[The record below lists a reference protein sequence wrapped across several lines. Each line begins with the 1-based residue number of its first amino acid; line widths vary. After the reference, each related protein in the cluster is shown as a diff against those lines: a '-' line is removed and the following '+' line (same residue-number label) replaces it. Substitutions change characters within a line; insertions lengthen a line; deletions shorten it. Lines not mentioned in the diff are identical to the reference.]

1 MAGELVLVVDDGKEN
16 CDFIV
21 QYILEPNGYQAL
33 VAKDGREG
41 LDMIARHHPDLI
53 LLDYQMP
60 RMNGIDVL
68 NAMSANGW
76 NIPVILMTFYGS
88 EEIAIEVFRI
98 GVRDYVKKPFSVEEM
113 IAAIERNMT
122 EVRLRRE
129 KDALTERLIQAN
141 RELQL
146 RVQELNILYSVGK
159 SVTSLA
165 EIEQVLT
172 RIVDASI
179 KITSAEESYL
189 HLVYKNKLLCQA
201 QKRHNQQR
209 AESVNYEINDSIA
222 AHVVSTGQPLML
234 TPEADNG
241 RTPTSVA
248 YAPLV
253 LRGVVIGVLGVRNV
267 SAIAGPFTKHHTAL
281 LSALTDY
288 AAIAIENARNVEQ
301 MRQTKETEKA
311 RIRSTFQRFVPPQ
324 VVDQILENPNMLQL
338 GGKRKEVSILFAD
351 LRGYTAYSE
360 NLPPEGVVEMLND
373 YLSLAANVIL
383 SYGGTLD
390 KYMGD
395 GLMALF
401 NAPDDIEDHV
411 MAAMESA
418 LTLTQ
423 GAREMASQ
431 RHDGLS
437 FSIGIHVG
445 EAVVGYIGTDSAINY
460 TAVGDV
466 VNLAKRLQES
476 AKPGQILVEESI
488 IRRLGGRVQ
497 ALPLGE
503 MKVKGRQRVVQV
515 YELLAA
521 ASEPGR

>member
-1 MAGELVLVVDDGKEN
+1 MAGELILVVDDGKEN

-41 LDMIARHHPDLI
+41 LDMIARYHPDLI

-68 NAMSANGW
+68 NSMAANGW

-88 EEIAIEVFRI
+88 EEIAIEVFRL

-146 RVQELNILYSVGK
+146 RVQELNVLYSVGK

-172 RIVDASI
+172 RIVDAAV
-179 KITSAEESYL
+179 KITSAEEGYL
-189 HLVYKNKLLCQA
+189 HLVHKDKLLCQA
-201 QKRHNQQR
+201 QKRHNQPR
-209 AESVNYEINDSIA
+209 AEAVNYEVNDSIA
-222 AHVVSTGQPLML
+222 SHVVTTGQPIML
-234 TPEADNG
+234 TPQASNG
-241 RTPTSVA
+241 QSPASVA

-253 LRGVVIGVLGVRNV
+253 LRSVVIGALGVRNV
-267 SAIAGPFTKHHTAL
+267 SESAGPFTKHHTGL

-288 AAIAIENARNVEQ
+288 AAIAIQNARNVEQ

-324 VVDQILENPNMLQL
+324 VVDQILDNPKMLQL

-351 LRGYTAYSE
+351 LRGYTSFSE

-395 GLMALF
+395 GLMAIF
-401 NAPDDIEDHV
+401 NAPDDVADHT
-411 MAAMESA
+411 MAALESA
-418 LTLTQ
+418 LTLAQ
-423 GAREMASQ
+423 GTREMAAQ
-431 RHDGLS
+431 RKDGLS
-437 FSIGIHVG
+437 FSMGIHVG

-476 AKPGQILVEESI
+476 AKPGQILVEEST
-488 IRRLGGRVQ
+488 IRRLAGRIQ
-497 ALPLGE
+497 ATPLGE

-515 YELLAA
+515 YELLSLAT
-521 ASEPGR
+521 EPG

>member
-33 VAKDGREG
+33 VARDGREG
-41 LDMIARHHPDLI
+41 LDMIARYRPDLV

-68 NAMSANGW
+68 NAMDANGW

-88 EEIAIEVFRI
+88 EEIAIEVFRL

-146 RVQELNILYSVGK
+146 RVQELNVLYSVGK

-165 EIEQVLT
+165 EIEQVLP
-172 RIVDASI
+172 RIVDAAI
-179 KITSAEESYL
+179 KITSAEEGYL
-189 HLVYKNKLLCQA
+189 HLVHKDRLLCQA
-201 QKRHNQQR
+201 QKRHNQAR
-209 AESVNYEINDSIA
+209 AEAVNYEINDSVA
-222 AHVVSTGQPLML
+222 AHVVHTGQPILL
-234 TPEADNG
+234 AHEANNG
-241 RTPTSVA
+241 HAPTSVA
-248 YAPLV
+248 YAPLT
-253 LRGVVIGVLGVRNV
+253 LRSVVIGVLGVRNV
-267 SAIAGPFTKHHTAL
+267 SESALPFTKHHTAL

-288 AAIAIENARNVEQ
+288 AAIAIQNARNVDQ
-301 MRQTKETEKA
+301 IRQTKETEKA

-324 VVDQILENPNMLQL
+324 VVDQILDNPNLLQL
-338 GGKRKEVSILFAD
+338 GGKRKEISVLFAD

-395 GLMALF
+395 GLMAIY
-401 NAPDDIEDHV
+401 NAPDDVEDHT
-411 MAAMESA
+411 MAALESA
-418 LTLTQ
+418 LTLAQAT
-423 GAREMASQ
+423 REMAAQ
-431 RHDGLS
+431 RKDGLS

-445 EAVVGYIGTDSAINY
+445 EAVVGYIGTDCAINY

-476 AKPGQILVEESI
+476 AKPGQILVEEST
-488 IRRLGGRVQ
+488 IRRLNGRVSAQ
-497 ALPLGE
+497 PLGE
-503 MKVKGRQRVVQV
+503 MKVKGRQRVALV
-515 YELLAA
+515 YELQAM
-521 ASEPGR
+521 ASETG

>member
-41 LDMIARHHPDLI
+41 LDMIARYRPDLV

-68 NAMSANGW
+68 NAMAANGW

-88 EEIAIEVFRI
+88 EEIAIEVFRL

-129 KDALTERLIQAN
+129 KEALTERLIQAN

-146 RVQELNILYSVGK
+146 RVQELNVLYSVGK

-172 RIVDASI
+172 RIVDAAV
-179 KITSAEESYL
+179 KITGAEEGYL
-189 HLVYKNKLLCQA
+189 HLVHKDKLLCQA
-201 QKRHNQQR
+201 QKRHNQTR
-209 AESVNYEINDSIA
+209 AEAVNYEVNDGIA
-222 AHVVSTGQPLML
+222 AHVVSTGQPVLL
-234 TPEADNG
+234 TPENSNG
-241 RTPTSVA
+241 QSPASIA
-248 YAPLV
+248 YAPLT
-253 LRGVVIGVLGVRNV
+253 LRSIVIGVLGVRNV
-267 SAIAGPFTKHHTAL
+267 SDSVGPFTKHHTAL

-288 AAIAIENARNVEQ
+288 AAIAIQNARNVDQ

-324 VVDQILENPNMLQL
+324 VVEQILENPKALQL
-338 GGKRKEVSILFAD
+338 GGKRKEITILFAD

-395 GLMALF
+395 GMMAIF
-401 NAPDDIEDHV
+401 NAPDDIPDHA
-411 MAAMESA
+411 MAALEAA
-418 LTLTQ
+418 LTLAQ
-423 GAREMASQ
+423 GTREMAAQ

-476 AKPGQILVEESI
+476 AKPGQILVEESTV
-488 IRRLGGRVQ
+488 RRLGGRIQ

-503 MKVKGRQRVVQV
+503 MKVKGRQRVAQV
-515 YELLAA
+515 YELLALP
-521 ASEPGR
+521 SEAR